1 MRSCGIGSIMYSVL
15 EALRVAAELVAL
27 EQCRIIHG
35 HVVVIGLDLGMVVG
49 IVLVNGYGKCGLVS
63 EAYGVFDE
71 LVSKMSIIRWNA
83 MMASYAQKGD
93 WNSVL
98 ELFGLMEARRLVSD
112 EYSFLAILLAFCNA
126 GLVREIEQWLSR
138 MRFDYGLEPL
148 LEHYTCLAEQWVEQG
163 N

>member
-1 MRSCGIGSIMYSVL
+1 MYSVL
-15 EALRVAAELVAL
+15 EALYAAAELVVL

-35 HVVVIGLDLGMVVG
+35 HAVVIGLDLGMVVE
-49 IVLVNGYGKCGLVS
+49 IALVDGYRKCGLVS

-83 MMASYAQKGD
+83 MMVSYAQEGN

-98 ELFGLMEARRLVSD
+98 ELFGLMGARRLVSD
-112 EYSFLAILLAFCNA
+112 EYSFLTILLAFYNA

-163 N
+163 NWRKLKRLQ